1 MTETNLYRLVAAI
14 FGLLCIIQVS
24 FNIVFRLTSDKSTLH
39 IEASYKNLS
48 GEIDELKR
56 KLTDFDKTTVK
67 IKTLIEERDQ
77 LIDFFTAKCFQN
89 GWEYYGGSAYYIS
102 SVRKSWNESREDCL
116 QKGADLMIINSR
128 EEQTLT
134 RQWQDN
140 MWIGLTDKEKEG
152 TWKWVDGTPLITSY
166 WRSNEPNNYEN
177 REEDCGEVR
186 FHKDENSWNDESCDV
201 QRVWICEKKLH
212 Q

>member
-166 WRSNEPNNYEN
+166 WGINEPNSFGN

-186 FHKDENSWNDESCDV
+186 LHKFENNWNDESCDV
-201 QRVWICEKKLH
+201 QRVWICEKKLP